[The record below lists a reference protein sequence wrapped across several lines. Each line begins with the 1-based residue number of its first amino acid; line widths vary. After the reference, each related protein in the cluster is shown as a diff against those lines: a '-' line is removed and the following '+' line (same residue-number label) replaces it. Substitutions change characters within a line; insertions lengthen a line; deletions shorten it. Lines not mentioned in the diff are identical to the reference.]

1 MAHSALRSGMLDS
14 RDNRFA
20 RRDGTSPIGRIGH
33 VSDRNV
39 EMSEEY
45 HNTDMLRMRSR
56 VTETVLVVFGAL
68 LGAMV
73 GLFVKSPL
81 QIKYLGFFLPIA
93 LALLFFGVEGHL
105 WLQHKWY
112 INTRCGLA
120 LASHP
125 LVLIMSFLLGDWITA
140 LTLQSFIARCSGRFP
155 LKVPKIGILDDLG
168 WDAKNTG
175 QIATYTNISPKKW
188 QSVIK
193 WRAREHE
200 LPVEIELIKAS
211 QNLDPYIMILNPYG
225 GVYPEYNLETRV
237 TFAKVLRYVKA
248 GGVFINVADVPGFWV
263 YPLEER
269 KQRRP
274 VGGIESIGSAGPKAG
289 QFQSQLSTPL
299 LHELRVPMYGGE
311 NIEWKI
317 EFEEP
322 FGTKLEDQLTVQ
334 VDRVAQTKW
343 ETGTGSESIVT
354 PVVKPKEVVDGEF
367 NGREAVPIFTV
378 DYGKGE
384 FFVST
389 IPLCSPNVPETV
401 CKIIEIIADLIVTIA
416 KNLAVVP

>member
-1 MAHSALRSGMLDS
+1 MAHSAFRSGMLDS

-33 VSDRNV
+33 VSDRNI

-112 INTRCGLA
+112 IKTRCGLA

-125 LVLIMSFLLGDWITA
+125 LVLIMSFFLGDWITA
-140 LTLQSFIARCSGRFP
+140 LALQSFIARCSGRFP
-155 LKVPKIGILDDLG
+155 LKAPKIGILDDLG

-175 QIATYTNISPKKW
+175 HIATYTNISPNNW
-188 QSVIK
+188 QGVIRR
-193 WRAREHE
+193 RAREHE
-200 LPVEIELIKAS
+200 LPVEVELIKAS
-211 QNLDPYIMILNPYG
+211 QNLDPYIMVLNPYG
-225 GVYPEYNLETRV
+225 GVYPEYDLETDV
-237 TFAKVLRYVKA
+237 TFTKVLRYVKA
-248 GGVFINVADVPGFWV
+248 GGVFINVADVPGFWA

-274 VGGIESIGSAGPKAG
+274 VGRIGSADSKAG
-289 QFQSQLSTPL
+289 QFQSQFFTPL
-299 LHELRVPMYGGE
+299 LDKLGVPMYGGKG
-311 NIEWKI
+311 ISWKI

-322 FGTKLEDQLTVQ
+322 FGTELEDELTVQ
-334 VDRVAQTKW
+334 VDQVAQTKW
-343 ETGTGSESIVT
+343 ETGTGSEFIVT
-354 PVVKPKEVVDGEF
+354 PVVKPRDVVNGEF
-367 NGREAVPIFTV
+367 NGREATPIFRV
-378 DYGKGE
+378 DYGEGE
-384 FFVST
+384 FVIST
-389 IPLCSPNVPETV
+389 IPLHYRDKVTETV
-401 CKIIEIIADLIVTIA
+401 SKIIEIIADLIVTIA
-416 KNLAVVP
+416 KNSAVVP